1 MAVVDVEAVTRKLE
15 GVVPE
20 PILLVLGAGLLADAV
35 LLAGVLGEDGAGD
48 DVAGEDAVLP
58 EVTDKPLLALKAYK
72 FPRAD
77 SFPRLST
84 AVT

>member
-1 MAVVDVEAVTRKLE
+1 MAVVDVDAVTRKLE

-20 PILLVLGAGLLADAV
+20 PTLLVLGAGLLADAG
-35 LLAGVLGEDGAGD
+35 LLAGVLGEDGAGAAEE
-48 DVAGEDAVLP
+48 VVLP